1 MLQKTYVPLLHTKL
15 WLSFVSFIYYC
26 IAWWTGT
33 IGENNCTYFFIFICG
48 SVIALSSPY
57 IPMEQLPCNV
67 DTVDC
72 DVGLNLSTTH
82 LLISEIIP
90 ILAFK

>member
-1 MLQKTYVPLLHTKL
+1 MTDRD
-15 WLSFVSFIYYC
+15 I
-26 IAWWTGT
+26 

-57 IPMEQLPCNV
+57 VPIEQLPCSV
-67 DTVDC
+67 GTVDC
-72 DVGLNLSTTH
+72 DVGVNLSATH
-82 LLISEIIP
+82 LLISEIIS